1 MPMYTYVDQRL
12 ILGILLDCSL
22 LYLLRQVN
30 KVQLACSGDD
40 ITVWVVFSVMGLQV
54 GHCTCL
60 ALSMGPGNLNYGFH
74 TYTVSAFS
82 TEPSS

>member
-1 MPMYTYVDQRL
+1 MDMYTYVDQRL

-30 KVQLACSGDD
+30 KVQLACFGED
-40 ITVWVVFSVMGLQV
+40 ITVWDVFSVMGSQV

-60 ALSMGPGNLNYGFH
+60 VLSMGPGDLNCGSH
-74 TYTVSAFS
+74 TYIVSAFS